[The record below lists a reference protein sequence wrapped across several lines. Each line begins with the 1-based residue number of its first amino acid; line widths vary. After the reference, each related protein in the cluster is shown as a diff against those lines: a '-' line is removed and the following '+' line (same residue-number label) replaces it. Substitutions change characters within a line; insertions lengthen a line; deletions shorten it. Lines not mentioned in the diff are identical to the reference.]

1 MSTTTLE
8 APKQVAKDENA
19 STHRPIRTFRLLSS
33 LHWDDD
39 NFLHDARD
47 PNTMLVKTSRDL
59 VAEFG
64 RDKFIEIHDH
74 QPVAAPVVKY
84 VPMEAMSLGDLQNFA
99 KDEGID
105 LKSAKTKPEVLKVL
119 QAALNT

>member
-1 MSTTTLE
+1 MSATATLE
-8 APKQVAKDENA
+8 APKAAAKDDN
-19 STHRPIRTFRLLSS
+19 PIRTFRLLAS

-39 NFLHDARD
+39 NVLHDARN
-47 PNTMLVKTSRDL
+47 PETMLVKTSRDL

-64 RDKFIEIHDH
+64 RDKFIELHDH
-74 QPVAAPVVKY
+74 QPVAAPVIKY
-84 VPMEAMSLGDLQNFA
+84 VPMEAMNLSDLQNFA

-119 QAALNT
+119 QTALNT